1 MNIALILSGGTGRRA
16 GTDIPKQYVEVCGK
30 PVLSYS
36 IETLS
41 AHGGIDAIQIV
52 AAPQWH
58 ERIRGWLGT
67 ADIGMKFRGFSL
79 PGETR
84 QLSVL
89 QGLEDIRKYA
99 GGSDRVLI
107 HDGARPMLTAEMATA
122 CLTAAEGHGGVLPVL
137 PMKDTVY
144 GSRDGRRVTQLLN
157 RGEVYGG
164 QAPEIF
170 RLGPYYEANL
180 RLLPDRILEIS
191 GSAEPAVLAG
201 MDIVMIPGDEGNF
214 KITTGGDLDRF
225 REMVCR
231 GKKGARRLGC
241 VPEGMAES
249 GGEG

>member
-1 MNIALILSGGTGRRA
+1 M
-16 GTDIPKQYVEVCGK
+16 
-30 PVLSYS
+30 
-36 IETLS
+36 
-41 AHGGIDAIQIV
+41 
-52 AAPQWH
+52 
-58 ERIRGWLGT
+58 
-67 ADIGMKFRGFSL
+67 
-79 PGETR
+79 
-84 QLSVL
+84 
-89 QGLEDIRKYA
+89 
-99 GGSDRVLI
+99 
-107 HDGARPMLTAEMATA
+107 
-122 CLTAAEGHGGVLPVL
+122 L

-157 RGEVYGG
+157 RGEIYGG
-164 QAPEIF
+164 QAPEVF

-180 RLLPDRILEIS
+180 RLLPDRILKIS

-225 REMVCR
+225 REMVYR